1 MKENKNSTKKPK
13 IIGYWASTAI
23 LVFVL
28 LSGGLGELMHLWG
41 TVEGTVNL
49 LGYPLY
55 FLTIIGIW
63 KVLGGIALLIPRFP
77 LLKEWAYAGIF
88 FNMTGAVASNAAC
101 GNYGHHLIV
110 PLIIAGIAVASRAL
124 RPPSRKIA

>member
-1 MKENKNSTKKPK
+1 MKKWKV
-13 IIGYWASTAI
+13 IVYWTTIVI
-23 LVFVL
+23 LEFVL
-28 LSGGLGELMHLWG
+28 LSGGIGEMLHLWG

-55 FLTIIGIW
+55 FLTIIGVW

-101 GNYGHHLIV
+101 RNYGHHIIA
-110 PLIIAGIAVASRAL
+110 PLIITGIAIASWAL
-124 RPPSRKIA
+124 